1 VGQLVVETTD
11 LTKKYGGFTA
21 VNKIN
26 LRIEEGE
33 MFGFLG
39 ANGAG
44 KTTTLLMLLGL
55 TEPTSGTVRVC
66 GKDPA
71 RDPLGVKRQVGY
83 LPERIGFYEELT
95 ARQNLRF
102 GAELNHMPRSE
113 SEDKIDSLLVTV
125 GLGKVKDQPVSTFS
139 RGMKQRLGIAEIL
152 LKEPRLAFL
161 DEPTTGIDPNG
172 IDDILRLISAMG
184 KRGITVIFCSHV
196 LPQVQR
202 LCTRVGIMSKGNLVA
217 DGPIELLGRTS
228 SGSGMYRMEAEVDDP
243 KPAVIEA
250 VRRVKGVQNV
260 ELAERVLIVTGES
273 DLRGQVSRA
282 IIDSGALLLGMRIE
296 EYDLEKIY
304 KRFSKE
310 A

>member
-1 VGQLVVETTD
+1 M
-11 LTKKYGGFTA
+11 YGNFTA
-21 VNKIN
+21 VNKLN
-26 LRIEEGE
+26 LKIEEGE

-71 RDPLGVKRQVGY
+71 RDPLEVKRQVGY

-102 GAELNHMPRSE
+102 SAELNRMPRAQADE
-113 SEDKIDSLLVTV
+113 RIDSILGTV
-125 GLGKVKDQPVSTFS
+125 GLGKVKDHTVNTFS
-139 RGMKQRLGIAEIL
+139 RGMKQRLGIAEIW

-172 IDDILRLISAMG
+172 IDDILKLISGMG

-196 LPQVQR
+196 LPQVQK
-202 LCTRVGIMSKGNLVA
+202 LCSRVGIMSKGNLVA
-217 DGPIELLGRTS
+217 DGPIELLGRGA
-228 SGSGMYRMEAEVDDP
+228 SGAGLYRMEAEVDEP
-243 KPAVIEA
+243 TPAVVEA
-250 VRRVKGVQNV
+250 VRRVAGVQQV
-260 ELAERVLIVTGES
+260 DLIEKTLVVTAET

-282 IIDSGALLLGMRIE
+282 IIDGGALLLGMKIE